1 MRRKDR
7 EITDQAVM
15 LEAVRECDC
24 VRIGLID
31 EDGLAYMVPVN
42 FGHTVEN
49 GSLVIYFHGAGEG
62 KKIDLIRKQ
71 PVVSFEMDCGHELKP
86 QETGCGY
93 SFAFKSI
100 MGKGDISILEDT
112 DSKKEAFKAIFAQ
125 YTDRKDIQFNDEA
138 IKATAVFRL
147 KVTEWSCKFHE

>member
-1 MRRKDR
+1 M
-7 EITDQAVM
+7 
-15 LEAVRECDC
+15 
-24 VRIGLID
+24 
-31 EDGLAYMVPVN
+31 
-42 FGHTVEN
+42 
-49 GSLVIYFHGAGEG
+49 IYFHGAGEG

-100 MGKGDISILEDT
+100 MGKGDISILEDLNL
-112 DSKKEAFKAIFAQ
+112 KKEAFKAIFAQ